1 MTRRVQVAV
10 TMRRAWPRE
19 ATPRPR
25 SGAEVGRTPR
35 LKGGGREE
43 LRQVR
48 GQGWPRRSYPM
59 SEARGAR
66 GPRRAIPLSRSG
78 GAVMRRHPLSKV
90 RSSGCALL
98 EQP

>member
-48 GQGWPRRSYPM
+48 G
-59 SEARGAR
+59 RG
-66 GPRRAIPLSRSG
+66 GPGGAIPCLRP
-78 GAVMRRHPLSKV
+78 GAPE
-90 RSSGCALL
+90 GL
-98 EQP
+98 EELFHFQGQEGR